1 MMRIGRNKENGLM
14 AIAAVILMALFALSM
29 LVSCKTVK
37 STTEV
42 YVHDTLRVHTS
53 DTIYQRIIAHQTD
66 TVRDKEVTR
75 IVLKESGD
83 TIKVY
88 NDHYIYR
95 YVERNDSAVIYKT
108 KVDSLLKVLD
118 QRKEQ
123 KKVTQ
128 KGTPLRDKLVFVLII
143 AFVIFCVFKWIKY

>member
-42 YVHDTLRVHTS
+42 YVHDTLRVHTT
-53 DTIYQRIIAHQTD
+53 DTIYQRIVAHQTD

-118 QRKEQ
+118 QRKEVV
-123 KKVTQ
+123 KVTQ
-128 KGTPLRDKLVFVLII
+128 KGTSLRDKLVFVLIVALI
-143 AFVIFCVFKWIKY
+143 IFCVFRYLKY